1 MALLLYLA
9 LDLVN
14 RASYLNK
21 VEQFSI
27 VEPLLKRIEF
37 LPYLL
42 SVELLQIVFKVEK
55 KLH

>member
-37 LPYLL
+37 LPYLF

>member
-1 MALLLYLA
+1 MAFLLYLP

-14 RASYLNK
+14 RASDLNE

-27 VEPLLKRIEF
+27 VKPLLKRIEF